1 MTGQFSDAID
11 SEDKAAG
18 SERAGG
24 LCFLMAEA
32 TRDLHRQA
40 ERTGFIHDLIH
51 RRATLSGYTLYL
63 RNLLPA
69 YRALETGL
77 SRHRWLAGFHAFSG
91 AQLYRSDAIESDL
104 LAIHGPGWMSDLAL
118 LPSAIHYARRIERIS
133 AEDPQRLIG
142 HAYTRYFGDLSG
154 GKILGK
160 LIAETFSLTSSTL
173 AFYRFDGIEDAH
185 AFKETARSIL
195 DGEVSAPDTCKAI
208 VDEAS
213 WAFGINIRL
222 SEEIQRTTAAV

>member
-11 SEDKAAG
+11 TEHKAAG

-24 LCFLMAEA
+24 LCLLMAEA
-32 TRDLHRQA
+32 TRELHRQA

-51 RRATLSGYTLYL
+51 RRATISGYTLFL

-77 SRHRWLAGFHAFSG
+77 SRHRWLAGFDAFG
-91 AQLYRSDAIESDL
+91 AAHLYRSDTIESDL
-104 LAIHGPGWMSDLAL
+104 LAIHGPGWMSEIAL
-118 LPSAIHYARRIERIS
+118 LPAGIDYTRRIERVS
-133 AEDPQRLIG
+133 ADDPQRLIG

-160 LIAETFSLTSSTL
+160 LISETFSLPGSAL
-173 AFYRFDGIEDAH
+173 AFYRFDGIEDAQV
-185 AFKETARSIL
+185 FKETARSIL
-195 DGEVSAPDTCKAI
+195 DQEISSPDTCDAI

-213 WAFGINIRL
+213 RAFRLNIRL
-222 SEEIQRTTAAV
+222 SKDVQGDAATI